1 MKWGYLQ
8 VALGLHYS
16 PKAIQAILRSW
27 IFDPP
32 PLNPQNRF
40 FFLWGV
46 ADDIKEIFQG
56 GSIFFGLISRL
67 VKKKQIKKSFFI
79 PFLAILGFKG

>member
-16 PKAIQAILRSW
+16 QKKFQAILRSW

-32 PLNPQNRF
+32 LSTPKTGF
-40 FFLWGV
+40 FFLGGV
-46 ADDIKEIFQG
+46 ADDIKEIFRR

-67 VKKKQIKKSFFI
+67 VKKTR
-79 PFLAILGFKG
+79 